1 MKKTYIIPQSL
12 PIIVEAAQM
21 LAASQFS
28 TQSEAQSITPTT
40 ESYSGEFSVKHNT
53 NPVNW
58 DE

>member
-12 PIIVEAAQM
+12 PIVVEAAQM
-21 LAASQFS
+21 LAASQFD
-28 TQSEAQSITPTT
+28 TQSEAQNITPST

-53 NPVNW
+53 NPVTW